1 MFIEGFNGFHVEG
14 WKKVTVGNFIYFLQ
28 DNQELPVSSG
38 NESETELNDKMIIS
52 CTSGSNNGSLASVL
66 HPHADEVFIWCQDP
80 SKLRTS
86 RPQFWLILEIS
97 EAEVQI
103 FFQVCISISGNG
115 NTYLV
120 EIVIFCKKEI

>member
-103 FFQVCISISGNG
+103 FFQVCISNG
-115 NTYLV
+115 NTYLL

>member
-1 MFIEGFNGFHVEG
+1 MFKEGFNGFHVEC

-28 DNQELPVSSG
+28 DNPEPPPPPVPSG
-38 NESETELNDKMIIS
+38 SESETELNGKMIIS

-103 FFQVCISISGNG
+103 FFQVMYQFFRNRK
-115 NTYLV
+115 LLH
-120 EIVIFCKKEI
+120 F